1 MDEAGQ
7 RIEIKK
13 LNALRQEQRDVVSR
27 LNLLENDLTET
38 KLVAEALKQVD
49 PERKCYRSQGGILVE
64 QKVKDVIPALEK
76 SREQLEAMVTGAKK
90 EITEKGKAIQTFMTE
105 NNIQIRKQ

>member
-1 MDEAGQ
+1 MEQAAT
-7 RIEIKK
+7 RPEWRK
-13 LNALRQEQRDVVSR
+13 LNALRQEQRDVVNR
-27 LNLLENDLTET
+27 LNLLENDLGET
-38 KLVAEALKQVD
+38 KLVIEALQQVD

-64 QKVKDVIPALEK
+64 QKVKEVIPALEK
-76 SREQLEAMVTGAKK
+76 SKVQLDTMVSGAKK